1 LPAKLTFYGG
11 VNKVDGNK
19 ILLNDND
26 TRILLDFGRGL
37 SRTANYFEEY
47 LSPKIANGIVHFI
60 EMGLIPDVE
69 GIYREDLLEMAGHL
83 PWIEVAQK
91 SWRPGGKRHISCYSS
106 LRRQE
111 QAA

>member
-1 LPAKLTFYGG
+1 MK
-11 VNKVDGNK
+11 
-19 ILLNDND
+19 
-26 TRILLDFGRGL
+26 
-37 SRTANYFEEY
+37 YFEEY
-47 LSPKIANGIVHFI
+47 LSPKIANGIVDFI

-69 GIYREDLLEMAGHL
+69 GIYREDLLETAGRL
-83 PWIEVAQK
+83 PWIEMAQK